1 MMDFIEYVASELKE
15 GRLSRD
21 NAFGLIRQYA
31 GQRGAGR
38 PDGARHPLLQ
48 HNISDLYHQRY
59 GSSFDGGEFFLADH
73 RVAVQT
79 GEPIRV
85 LPAVAYLEMARAA
98 AVDASPERQASDALR
113 LDDVVWLQPVVADGR
128 VDVLLELSADEGSD
142 IAFEVLSVP
151 GGGGEPSPHCRGTAR
166 PSPDE
171 PPAKLDLAGLQARMM
186 AGRLD
191 AKELYAAYHAM
202 GMRFGP
208 AHRPVDW
215 VLRGDG
221 EVLACLS
228 LPAAVGDTLGAFR
241 LHPSLLDGAL
251 QAAMGLLA
259 DPSAA
264 PDEPS
269 LPFAL
274 DSLTVYS
281 GCARRMFAWVRRCPG
296 ERGGDL
302 TARLDIDLCDENGRV
317 CAAMRGFCSRPLQ
330 NGSADELV
338 IAKPVW
344 REAVASG
351 SHQGS
356 RHVLLCGVADGQAD
370 ALRRALPGASIECL
384 PWLGEDAASGYE
396 AAALACL
403 RAIQRLFSEEGEVLL
418 QLAVA
423 DELHAGLSGLLRTA
437 ALERPRL
444 RAQLLLLEPDC
455 NAATLAERLQAESG
469 ADALVDYRNGMR
481 KTRGWAAL
489 PADER
494 APLAY
499 KEDGVYLITGG
510 LGGIGALFAADIL
523 SQASRARVVLAGRAA
538 DGEGIQARLGE
549 IAPDPASRARLH
561 YRQLDLADRNA
572 AARAVA
578 DIASAHGGLNG
589 VLHCAGMVRDKLL
602 AGKDEAEFRS
612 VLAPKVA
619 GTINLDLA
627 CADSPL
633 DFFALFSSGASVLGN
648 PGQGDYAAANGFLD
662 AFAAHRDQLAEQ
674 GLRQGRA
681 LAVNWPLW
689 RDGGMSMPESQLAAM
704 FESTGMRALQTQS
717 GMSAFRISLA
727 SGVSQTVVV
736 EGDGRR
742 IRQVLF
748 DAPASAGLE
757 PIEEPMPA
765 IVGGDLADKTRDY
778 LRRQFAA
785 LFKLAHH
792 KIDARAPL
800 EKYGIDSI
808 LAMDLTRQLEKTFG
822 PLSKTLFFEYQSIDE
837 LTGYFLRAHADKL
850 DGLFAGARPETAAKR
865 QPPAAPRPAA
875 RAMRPLAKPAAA
887 PAQRRDE
894 PIAIVGLSGR
904 YPQAMDVDAFWQ
916 KLRDGE
922 DCVTEVP
929 RERWDWRE
937 YYSEDRTKPGAH
949 YSKWGGFI
957 EGVDEFDPLFF
968 NIPPVDAE
976 YLDPQERL
984 FLQHAWMAVEDA
996 GYSRAALQIPRDGD
1010 LPGQV
1015 GVYVGVMYGEYQLF
1029 GAEAS
1034 LDGERVGVPVSYASI
1049 ANRVSYLLN
1058 LHGPSMTLDSMCSSS
1073 LTAIHL
1079 ACQDLKSGR
1088 AELAIAGGVNVTI
1101 HPNKYLILSAGQYIS
1116 SDGHCQSFGEG
1127 GDGYIPGE
1135 GVGAVV
1141 LKRLSDAERDGNVI
1155 YGVIRGSAL
1164 NHGGKTNGYS
1174 VPNPRAQASVIRQA
1188 LKDAGVEA
1196 RHVGY
1201 IEAHGTGTKLGDPI
1215 EIAALTEVFR
1225 ESTDRRQFCA
1235 IGSAKSNIGH
1245 CESAAGIAG
1254 LTKVLLQ
1261 MRHRSLA
1268 PSLHSARL
1276 NPHIDFESTPF
1287 IVNQALRPWDAP
1299 EENGRALPRI
1309 AGISSFGAGGSN
1321 AHLIVAEY
1329 IQPAFAGELAG
1340 PAIVPLSARTGQQL
1354 AQKASDL
1361 LAYLR
1366 RQEHEPSLS
1375 ALSHTL
1381 QAGREAM
1388 DARAA
1393 FVVDSLPQLTERLEA
1408 FCRGETEIEAC
1419 FRGDAGR
1426 DGDEFA
1432 SLVRDEDMRETVERW
1447 IARGKLER
1455 LAEMWTR
1462 GLELDWS
1469 RLRSGGAGR
1478 LISLPAYPFARE
1490 RYWIADRRKARKA
1503 GAAAALHPLL
1513 HENASDLARQRYVS
1527 RFDGGEF
1534 FFADHKLNMAGERRG
1549 VLPAA
1554 AYLEMARA
1562 AAELAMPAEA
1572 RPAVWR
1578 LDNVAWLRPLT
1589 AGQAGEVHVALTPR
1603 ADGGIGFEVL
1613 ANGENE
1619 PFCLGEAT
1627 PLASAAGPTLDL
1639 DALRGAMGA
1648 GEMKAAELYRVFE
1661 SMGMHYGPG
1670 FRGVAEL
1677 FPGEGQALAR
1687 LALPDMAS
1695 GYALHP
1701 GMLDSAL
1708 QASAAL
1714 AGGAL
1719 PDTPAVPFALDSIT
1733 AFAPCQTE
1741 MHAWLRRDE
1750 SGRIDI
1756 DLCDPSG
1763 RVCVQLRGLEVRE
1776 LRAEGGRDGVLMAEP
1791 AWEALP
1797 AHAAA
1802 QAADAGRRRAALLL
1816 GMDGM
1821 EPDALRRALPEV
1833 DVETLDLPD
1842 AAKPAERFQAA
1853 ALATLKRLH
1862 ALFAGGQDPVSL
1874 QVAVEWGEDELLA
1887 GLSGMLDSARQ
1898 EWPNLRVQ
1906 LLLTD
1911 AARDAVV
1918 LAAQLNAAA
1927 NLPSE
1932 TLLKFQSG
1940 QASGQRWRELAAP
1953 QNAPAFRDGG
1963 VYLITGGLGG
1973 LGRVFAR
1980 AILERTRDAVVV
1992 LSGRA
1997 PAGSA
2002 QDQALQELAGQAG
2015 AAGGRLA
2022 YRRVDLADA
2031 ADVAELVSS
2040 IVSQFGALS
2049 GVLHSAG
2056 MTADGL
2062 LAGKDAAGFAKVLA
2076 PKAAGTVNLDLATLD
2091 IGLDFFALFSS
2102 LAGAYGNAGQSD
2114 YAAANAFMDRYAEH
2128 RARLAKAGLRAG
2140 RSLSIA
2146 WPLWQEG
2153 GMRLDEGQ
2161 AASLERASGMRPL
2174 ETANGVAALEA
2185 ALASGAAR
2193 VAVAQGDL
2201 PKLRRALLEARAEAE
2216 PAASVAER
2224 TGGEALRDG
2233 ARRWLAGEFAALLKL
2248 PSREVDVRAPLDK
2261 YGMDSVLAMKFT
2273 QQLERHF
2280 GALPKTLL
2288 FEYQTLDALAGHLAR
2303 QYPGAVAAIAGLGHH
2318 AAQPEPERPPQA
2330 ARWLPGAARF
2340 TAPPAGGRDEVAIIG
2355 LAGRY
2360 PRAANLAEFWTNLR
2374 DGVDCIGEVPA
2385 ERWDHAR
2392 FFDPRRNQPGK
2403 TYSKWGGFLDG
2414 VDRFDPLFFSI
2425 SPKEAELMD
2434 PQERLFLE
2442 TAWEAMEDA
2451 GYGKTGFAGR
2461 RVGVYVGAMW
2471 GHYELYGVNAPQDGV
2486 PSSSFASIA
2495 NRVSYFFDFHG
2506 PSLALDSMCSS
2517 SLTAIHLA
2525 CEALRGGEADVAIA
2539 GGVNVSIHPNKYLNL
2554 SQGNFSSSDGRCRSF
2569 GAGGDGYVPGEG
2581 VGAVV
2586 LKPLSRALA
2595 DGDQVYGIVK
2605 ASAVNHGGKTNGYTV
2620 PNPSA
2625 QAEVIR
2631 AALDKAGVDAA
2642 AIGYVETHGT
2652 GTSLGDPIEIAGL
2665 ARAFGDGLE
2674 AQSCPIGSVKS
2685 NIGHLESAAGI
2696 AALTKVLLQIR
2707 HGQLAPSLHADT
2719 LNPLIDFN
2727 ASPFRVQTSS
2737 EDWPRRNGQARRAC
2751 VSSFGAGGSNAHL
2764 VIEECLAARPPA
2776 TADQPEIFLLSA
2788 RSRAALRV
2796 YAERMLAF
2804 AATDESAAWADIAYT
2819 SQLGREPLPERLAV
2833 IAASRDEWRDKLA
2846 RWLRGEGEAAH
2857 EGNVRDAGNGA
2868 SLLTDGEAGAAFLD
2882 VALRQR
2888 DLDRLA
2894 RLWIAGADI
2903 AWARLHAS
2911 GRRVSLPFYPFER
2924 ERYWL
2929 AAALPADAPQ
2939 AARMP
2944 ELALRRYGPVW
2955 RDQPLAGGEWS
2966 GGILLLGAEAAL
2978 ANALKNAGAQVASAT
2993 AASEYRRAEAGR
3005 YELDMASD
3013 ADFDRLLD
3021 DLEQDGLRP
3030 RAVLHF
3036 SAEGEIAGQLDGGVH
3051 ALHSLCRAQ
3060 LRRKNAGPL
3069 RILAAARGAL
3079 PAHAALAG
3087 YLRSLTLETPRIAGR
3102 VIGAEAA
3109 ATSDELAAIALAE
3122 LGDADWRGEEVRY
3135 GAQARRQV
3143 RAIERCDDADFAGG
3157 RTSASIR
3164 QGGAYLIT
3172 GGLGGLGYLL
3182 AEHLAREYGTKLA
3195 LSGRSA
3201 ADENTE
3207 SRLAHLRA
3215 CGGEAVYLQADVA
3228 DRGQADA
3235 LVAKILTR
3243 FGRLDGVIHS
3253 AGAHRDAYAV
3263 NKPRED
3269 MDAVLAA
3276 KVLGTV
3282 HLDRATRD
3290 LDLDLFV
3297 LFSSIAGV
3305 AGNAGQCDYAY
3316 ANRFLDAYAEARAAR
3331 SSGRTLSIDWPFW
3344 ADGGMRIANAD
3355 LELLRERAGIHPLP
3369 TALGLRC
3376 WDDFLASGLTQGIAL
3391 YGEAE
3396 RLDANLAARPR
3407 PAASSLAVA
3416 SGGLGQEAVEAY
3428 LKRLLSGEIRLPEDR
3443 IDSDERFDA
3452 YGLDSVMVN
3461 RLNAELE
3468 RGLGV
3473 LPKTLFYEC
3482 ATVAELAGYLR
3493 REAAPALSALLAAP
3507 MAPAGEAESAEAAST
3522 VGLAVASAVAP
3533 MESGEKIAIVGIH
3546 GRFPGADDLDSF
3558 WAHLQAGRDL
3568 ISPVPAARWNADA
3581 WAEGEQGIY
3590 CRWGGFLD
3598 GVDQFDAP
3606 FFGIPDDDAR
3616 LMDPQERLFLQS
3628 AWSAL
3633 EDAGYTRDSLRRR
3646 HPKGRGADVGVF
3658 CGVTTNSYQML
3669 APDEWRRGNMAS
3681 PASMPWSIANRVSY
3695 VFDFNGPS
3703 MPVDTACSS
3712 SLVAMHLA
3720 CESLR
3725 RGECQAAVAGGVNL
3739 YLHPSKYYSLCGRG
3753 MLARGAHCRSFG
3765 AGDDGF
3771 VPGEGVGAVVLK
3783 PLSRA
3788 LADGDHIHGVI
3799 AASGYE
3805 HSGRG
3810 NGYAA
3815 PNPGAQAALIGRTLA
3830 QAGLSPEAMGYVEG
3844 HGTGTQLGDSL
3855 EVASL
3860 SQAFRAGTDKKQYCP
3875 LGSVKSNIGHAES
3888 AAGMGGVA
3896 KILLQLRHRQIAPT
3910 LHAREANPNIDFAAS
3925 PFYLQHELADWK
3937 AVDGQP
3943 RRAMINSFGAGGVNA
3958 CLILEEHLPPIGR
3971 SSEALKLFPL
3981 SARDGGRLR
3990 EQAARLAERVAG
4002 DQAISLDALAW
4013 TLQTG
4018 REAMEQRLAIAAN
4031 DRASLLDALRLAAS
4045 GETAPVMAEGRVEP
4059 HQRRRKLAD
4068 EELARLRALRD
4079 AGETLEIARAWVAGQ
4094 ELDWP
4099 LLHQGEPPARLP
4111 LPAYPFAQLRYWVSD
4126 AAPSQPGTRSQP
4138 AALAPRLHPLV
4149 AENASTLKEVAF
4161 SSCLSGDG
4169 FYARDHRIN
4178 GQRLFPGA
4186 GFLELA
4192 CVAGSIAGERPV
4204 AGLED
4209 VVWNQPLRLDA
4220 GHSQLVKTVL
4230 RGGEDGADCL
4240 IVSFDE
4246 DNERVVHAEARLVYG
4261 RASHGE
4267 AAEPIRLDDLKA
4279 RAVQTK
4285 SGADCYAELAKLG
4298 FHYGPGFQTIQ
4309 ELHIGEGY
4317 ALSRLK
4323 LADGCLADFDQY
4335 SLHPSLVDGALQT
4348 VLGVAGQGA
4357 SAAPHLPFAL
4367 GGVQLL
4373 GRLPPECYACAWL
4386 CESAHGRPSDLKQF
4400 DILLLNQNGE
4410 PLLRLNR
4417 LYARA
4422 FAGGAGS
4429 MGDARLQ
4436 HAD

>member
-1 MMDFIEYVASELKE
+1 
-15 GRLSRD
+15 
-21 NAFGLIRQYA
+21 
-31 GQRGAGR
+31 
-38 PDGARHPLLQ
+38 
-48 HNISDLYHQRY
+48 
-59 GSSFDGGEFFLADH
+59 
-73 RVAVQT
+73 
-79 GEPIRV
+79 
-85 LPAVAYLEMARAA
+85 
-98 AVDASPERQASDALR
+98 
-113 LDDVVWLQPVVADGR
+113 
-128 VDVLLELSADEGSD
+128 
-142 IAFEVLSVP
+142 
-151 GGGGEPSPHCRGTAR
+151 
-166 PSPDE
+166 
-171 PPAKLDLAGLQARMM
+171 
-186 AGRLD
+186 
-191 AKELYAAYHAM
+191 
-202 GMRFGP
+202 
-208 AHRPVDW
+208 
-215 VLRGDG
+215 
-221 EVLACLS
+221 
-228 LPAAVGDTLGAFR
+228 
-241 LHPSLLDGAL
+241 
-251 QAAMGLLA
+251 
-259 DPSAA
+259 
-264 PDEPS
+264 
-269 LPFAL
+269 
-274 DSLTVYS
+274 
-281 GCARRMFAWVRRCPG
+281 
-296 ERGGDL
+296 
-302 TARLDIDLCDENGRV
+302 
-317 CAAMRGFCSRPLQ
+317 
-330 NGSADELV
+330 
-338 IAKPVW
+338 
-344 REAVASG
+344 
-351 SHQGS
+351 
-356 RHVLLCGVADGQAD
+356 
-370 ALRRALPGASIECL
+370 
-384 PWLGEDAASGYE
+384 
-396 AAALACL
+396 
-403 RAIQRLFSEEGEVLL
+403 
-418 QLAVA
+418 
-423 DELHAGLSGLLRTA
+423 
-437 ALERPRL
+437 
-444 RAQLLLLEPDC
+444 
-455 NAATLAERLQAESG
+455 
-469 ADALVDYRNGMR
+469 
-481 KTRGWAAL
+481 
-489 PADER
+489 
-494 APLAY
+494 
-499 KEDGVYLITGG
+499 
-510 LGGIGALFAADIL
+510 
-523 SQASRARVVLAGRAA
+523 
-538 DGEGIQARLGE
+538 
-549 IAPDPASRARLH
+549 
-561 YRQLDLADRNA
+561 
-572 AARAVA
+572 
-578 DIASAHGGLNG
+578 
-589 VLHCAGMVRDKLL
+589 
-602 AGKDEAEFRS
+602 
-612 VLAPKVA
+612 
-619 GTINLDLA
+619 
-627 CADSPL
+627 
-633 DFFALFSSGASVLGN
+633 
-648 PGQGDYAAANGFLD
+648 
-662 AFAAHRDQLAEQ
+662 
-674 GLRQGRA
+674 
-681 LAVNWPLW
+681 
-689 RDGGMSMPESQLAAM
+689 
-704 FESTGMRALQTQS
+704 
-717 GMSAFRISLA
+717 
-727 SGVSQTVVV
+727 
-736 EGDGRR
+736 
-742 IRQVLF
+742 
-748 DAPASAGLE
+748 
-757 PIEEPMPA
+757 
-765 IVGGDLADKTRDY
+765 
-778 LRRQFAA
+778 
-785 LFKLAHH
+785 
-792 KIDARAPL
+792 
-800 EKYGIDSI
+800 
-808 LAMDLTRQLEKTFG
+808 
-822 PLSKTLFFEYQSIDE
+822 
-837 LTGYFLRAHADKL
+837 
-850 DGLFAGARPETAAKR
+850 
-865 QPPAAPRPAA
+865 
-875 RAMRPLAKPAAA
+875 
-887 PAQRRDE
+887 
-894 PIAIVGLSGR
+894 
-904 YPQAMDVDAFWQ
+904 
-916 KLRDGE
+916 
-922 DCVTEVP
+922 
-929 RERWDWRE
+929 
-937 YYSEDRTKPGAH
+937 
-949 YSKWGGFI
+949 
-957 EGVDEFDPLFF
+957 
-968 NIPPVDAE
+968 
-976 YLDPQERL
+976 
-984 FLQHAWMAVEDA
+984 
-996 GYSRAALQIPRDGD
+996 
-1010 LPGQV
+1010 
-1015 GVYVGVMYGEYQLF
+1015 
-1029 GAEAS
+1029 
-1034 LDGERVGVPVSYASI
+1034 
-1049 ANRVSYLLN
+1049 
-1058 LHGPSMTLDSMCSSS
+1058 
-1073 LTAIHL
+1073 
-1079 ACQDLKSGR
+1079 
-1088 AELAIAGGVNVTI
+1088 
-1101 HPNKYLILSAGQYIS
+1101 
-1116 SDGHCQSFGEG
+1116 
-1127 GDGYIPGE
+1127 
-1135 GVGAVV
+1135 
-1141 LKRLSDAERDGNVI
+1141 
-1155 YGVIRGSAL
+1155 
-1164 NHGGKTNGYS
+1164 
-1174 VPNPRAQASVIRQA
+1174 
-1188 LKDAGVEA
+1188 
-1196 RHVGY
+1196 
-1201 IEAHGTGTKLGDPI
+1201 
-1215 EIAALTEVFR
+1215 
-1225 ESTDRRQFCA
+1225 
-1235 IGSAKSNIGH
+1235 
-1245 CESAAGIAG
+1245 
-1254 LTKVLLQ
+1254 

-1419 FRGDAGR
+1419 FRGDAGW

-1534 FFADHKLNMAGERRG
+1534 FFADHKLDMADERRG

-1572 RPAVWR
+1572 RPAAWR

-1648 GEMKAAELYRVFE
+1648 GEMKAEALYRVFE

-1719 PDTPAVPFALDSIT
+1719 PDTPAVPFALGSIT

-1741 MHAWLRRDE
+1741 MHAWLRRDDL
-1750 SGRIDI
+1750 GRIDI
-1756 DLCDPSG
+1756 DLSDQAG

-1874 QVAVEWGEDELLA
+1874 QVAVAWGEDELLA

-1898 EWPNLRVQ
+1898 ERPNLRVQ

-1932 TLLKFQSG
+1932 TLLKFQGG

-2248 PSREVDVRAPLDK
+2248 PAREVDVRAPLDK

-2318 AAQPEPERPPQA
+2318 AAQPEPARPPQA

-2414 VDRFDPLFFSI
+2414 VDCFDPLFFSI

-2506 PSLALDSMCSS
+2506 PSLALDTMCSS

-2525 CEALRGGEADVAIA
+2525 CDALRGGEADVAIA

-2727 ASPFRVQTSS
+2727 ASPFRVQTASA
-2737 EDWPRRNGQARRAC
+2737 DWPRRNGQARRAC

-2939 AARMP
+2939 SARMP

-2978 ANALKNAGAQVASAT
+2978 ADALKNAGAQVASAT

-3060 LRRKNAGPL
+3060 LRRKNTGPL

-3087 YLRSLTLETPRIAGR
+3087 YLRSLTLEAPRIAGR

-3164 QGGAYLIT
+3164 QGGVYLIT

-3182 AEHLAREYGTKLA
+3182 AEHLAREYGAKLA

-3344 ADGGMRIANAD
+3344 ADGGMRIASAD

-3416 SGGLGQEAVEAY
+3416 SAGLGQEAVEAY
-3428 LKRLLSGEIRLPEDR
+3428 LKRLLSAEIRLPEDR

-3507 MAPAGEAESAEAAST
+3507 MAPAGEAKSAEAAST

-3546 GRFPGADDLDSF
+3546 GRFPGADDLDTF

-3568 ISPVPAARWNADA
+3568 ISPVPAARWNAEA

-3875 LGSVKSNIGHAES
+3875 IGSVKSNIGHAES

-4031 DRASLLDALRLAAS
+4031 DRASLLDALRLAAA
-4045 GETAPVMAEGRVEP
+4045 GQTGPGMAEGRVEP

-4138 AALAPRLHPLV
+4138 AAPAPRLHPLV

-4261 RASHGE
+4261 RASHSE

-4279 RAVQTK
+4279 RAAQTK

-4323 LADGCLADFDQY
+4323 LADSCLADFDQY

>member
-31 GQRGAGR
+31 GQRGAGC

-73 RVAVQT
+73 RVAAQA

-98 AVDASPERQASDALR
+98 VVDASPERQASDALR

-128 VDVLLELSADEGSD
+128 VDVLLELSVDDGRD

-151 GGGGEPSPHCRGTAR
+151 GGGGESSPHCRGTAR
-166 PSPDE
+166 PSLDE
-171 PPAKLDLAGLQARMM
+171 PPAKLDLAGLQARMG

-191 AKELYAAYHAM
+191 ADELYAAYHAM

-251 QAAMGLLA
+251 QASMGLLA

-274 DSLTVYS
+274 DSLTVYA

-302 TARLDIDLCDENGRV
+302 TARLDIDLCDEDGRV
-317 CAAMRGFCSRPLQ
+317 CAALRGFCSRPLQ

-344 REAVASG
+344 RETVASG
-351 SHQGS
+351 SHQGR

-370 ALRRALPGASIECL
+370 ALGRALPDASIECL

-403 RAIQRLFSEEGEVLL
+403 RAIQRLSSEEGETLL
-418 QLAVA
+418 QLAVV

-437 ALERPRL
+437 ALECPRL

-455 NAATLAERLQAESG
+455 DAATLAERLRAESG
-469 ADALVDYRNGMR
+469 ADALVDYRDGTR

-489 PADER
+489 PAGER

-510 LGGIGALFAADIL
+510 LGGIGALFTADIL
-523 SQASRARVVLAGRAA
+523 SQAGRARVVLAGRASDGA
-538 DGEGIQARLGE
+538 DVQARLGE

-561 YRQLDLADRNA
+561 YLQLDLADHNA
-572 AARAVA
+572 AVRAVA
-578 DIASAHGGLNG
+578 DIASVHGSLNG
-589 VLHCAGMVRDKLL
+589 VLHCAGMVSDKLL
-602 AGKDEAEFRS
+602 ARKDEAEFLS

-627 CADSPL
+627 CADLPL

-648 PGQGDYAAANGFLD
+648 AGQGDYAAANGFLD
-662 AFAAHRDQLAEQ
+662 AFAAHRGQLAEQ

-681 LAVNWPLW
+681 LAINWPLW

-704 FESTGMRALQTQS
+704 FESTGMRALQTES

-727 SGVSQTVVV
+727 SGVSQAVVV

-742 IRQVLF
+742 IRQILF

-757 PIEEPMPA
+757 PIEVPMPA
-765 IVGGDLADKTRDY
+765 IVGDDLADQTRDY

-850 DGLFAGARPETAAKR
+850 DGLFAGEAPQTAAKR
-865 QPPAAPRPAA
+865 QPAAASRSAA

-887 PAQRRDE
+887 PALRRDE

-922 DCVTEVP
+922 DCITEVP

-1034 LDGERVGVPVSYASI
+1034 LGGERVGVPVSYASI

-1287 IVNQALRPWDAP
+1287 IVNQVLRPWDAP
-1299 EENGRALPRI
+1299 EENGRVLPRI

-1321 AHLIVAEY
+1321 AHLIVSEY
-1329 IQPAFAGELAG
+1329 IQPACAGEQAR
-1340 PAIVPLSARTGQQL
+1340 PAIVPLSARTAKQL

-1366 RQEHEPSLS
+1366 RQEHEPPLS

-1381 QAGREAM
+1381 QAGREPM

-1393 FVVDSLPQLTERLEA
+1393 FVVDSLPQLAERLEA
-1408 FCRGETEIEAC
+1408 FCRGEPEIEAC

-1469 RLRSGGAGR
+1469 RLRSGGPGR

-1490 RYWIADRRKARKA
+1490 RYWIADRSKARKA

-1554 AYLEMARA
+1554 AYLEMVRA
-1562 AAELAMPAEA
+1562 AAELAMPADA
-1572 RPAVWR
+1572 RPPAWR
-1578 LDNVAWLRPLT
+1578 LDSVAWLRPLT

-1613 ANGENE
+1613 ANGEDE

-1677 FPGEGQALAR
+1677 LPGDGQALAR
-1687 LALPDMAS
+1687 LALPDIAN

-1719 PDTPAVPFALDSIT
+1719 PDTPAVPFALGSIT

-1750 SGRIDI
+1750 SRRIDI

-1791 AWEALP
+1791 AWQALP
-1797 AHAAA
+1797 ARAAE

-1816 GMDGM
+1816 GMDGI
-1821 EPDALRRALPEV
+1821 EPDALRRALPEA

-1853 ALATLKRLH
+1853 ALAALERLH

-1874 QVAVEWGEDELLA
+1874 QVAVPCGDDELLA

-1898 EWPNLRVQ
+1898 ERPNLRVQ

-1911 AARDAVV
+1911 AARDASV
-1918 LAAQLNAAA
+1918 LAAQMNAAA

-1932 TLLKFQSG
+1932 TLLKFQGG
-1940 QASGQRWRELAAP
+1940 QVSVQRWRELTAP
-1953 QNAPAFRDGG
+1953 QSAPAFRDGG

-1997 PAGSA
+1997 PAGDA
-2002 QDQALQELAGQAG
+2002 QDQALRALAGQAG
-2015 AAGGRLA
+2015 AASGRLA
-2022 YRRVDLADA
+2022 YRRVDLEDA
-2031 ADVAELVSS
+2031 ADVAELISS
-2040 IVSQFGALS
+2040 IISQFGALS

-2056 MTADGL
+2056 MAADGL

-2091 IGLDFFALFSS
+2091 TGLDFFALFSS

-2161 AASLERASGMRPL
+2161 AASLEQVSGMRPL
-2174 ETANGVAALEA
+2174 KTADGVAALEA

-2193 VAVAQGDL
+2193 VAVARGDL

-2216 PAASVAER
+2216 PPASVAEGA
-2224 TGGEALRDG
+2224 GGEVLRDG
-2233 ARRWLAGEFAALLKL
+2233 ARRWLAGEFA
-2248 PSREVDVRAPLDK
+2248 
-2261 YGMDSVLAMKFT
+2261 
-2273 QQLERHF
+2273 
-2280 GALPKTLL
+2280 
-2288 FEYQTLDALAGHLAR
+2288 
-2303 QYPGAVAAIAGLGHH
+2303 
-2318 AAQPEPERPPQA
+2318 
-2330 ARWLPGAARF
+2330 
-2340 TAPPAGGRDEVAIIG
+2340 
-2355 LAGRY
+2355 
-2360 PRAANLAEFWTNLR
+2360 
-2374 DGVDCIGEVPA
+2374 
-2385 ERWDHAR
+2385 
-2392 FFDPRRNQPGK
+2392 
-2403 TYSKWGGFLDG
+2403 
-2414 VDRFDPLFFSI
+2414 
-2425 SPKEAELMD
+2425 
-2434 PQERLFLE
+2434 
-2442 TAWEAMEDA
+2442 
-2451 GYGKTGFAGR
+2451 
-2461 RVGVYVGAMW
+2461 
-2471 GHYELYGVNAPQDGV
+2471 
-2486 PSSSFASIA
+2486 
-2495 NRVSYFFDFHG
+2495 
-2506 PSLALDSMCSS
+2506 
-2517 SLTAIHLA
+2517 
-2525 CEALRGGEADVAIA
+2525 
-2539 GGVNVSIHPNKYLNL
+2539 
-2554 SQGNFSSSDGRCRSF
+2554 
-2569 GAGGDGYVPGEG
+2569 
-2581 VGAVV
+2581 
-2586 LKPLSRALA
+2586 
-2595 DGDQVYGIVK
+2595 
-2605 ASAVNHGGKTNGYTV
+2605 
-2620 PNPSA
+2620 
-2625 QAEVIR
+2625 
-2631 AALDKAGVDAA
+2631 
-2642 AIGYVETHGT
+2642 
-2652 GTSLGDPIEIAGL
+2652 
-2665 ARAFGDGLE
+2665 
-2674 AQSCPIGSVKS
+2674 
-2685 NIGHLESAAGI
+2685 
-2696 AALTKVLLQIR
+2696 
-2707 HGQLAPSLHADT
+2707 
-2719 LNPLIDFN
+2719 
-2727 ASPFRVQTSS
+2727 
-2737 EDWPRRNGQARRAC
+2737 
-2751 VSSFGAGGSNAHL
+2751 
-2764 VIEECLAARPPA
+2764 
-2776 TADQPEIFLLSA
+2776 
-2788 RSRAALRV
+2788 
-2796 YAERMLAF
+2796 
-2804 AATDESAAWADIAYT
+2804 
-2819 SQLGREPLPERLAV
+2819 
-2833 IAASRDEWRDKLA
+2833 
-2846 RWLRGEGEAAH
+2846 
-2857 EGNVRDAGNGA
+2857 
-2868 SLLTDGEAGAAFLD
+2868 
-2882 VALRQR
+2882 
-2888 DLDRLA
+2888 
-2894 RLWIAGADI
+2894 
-2903 AWARLHAS
+2903 
-2911 GRRVSLPFYPFER
+2911 
-2924 ERYWL
+2924 
-2929 AAALPADAPQ
+2929 
-2939 AARMP
+2939 
-2944 ELALRRYGPVW
+2944 
-2955 RDQPLAGGEWS
+2955 
-2966 GGILLLGAEAAL
+2966 
-2978 ANALKNAGAQVASAT
+2978 
-2993 AASEYRRAEAGR
+2993 
-3005 YELDMASD
+3005 
-3013 ADFDRLLD
+3013 
-3021 DLEQDGLRP
+3021 
-3030 RAVLHF
+3030 
-3036 SAEGEIAGQLDGGVH
+3036 
-3051 ALHSLCRAQ
+3051 
-3060 LRRKNAGPL
+3060 
-3069 RILAAARGAL
+3069 
-3079 PAHAALAG
+3079 
-3087 YLRSLTLETPRIAGR
+3087 
-3102 VIGAEAA
+3102 
-3109 ATSDELAAIALAE
+3109 
-3122 LGDADWRGEEVRY
+3122 
-3135 GAQARRQV
+3135 
-3143 RAIERCDDADFAGG
+3143 
-3157 RTSASIR
+3157 
-3164 QGGAYLIT
+3164 
-3172 GGLGGLGYLL
+3172 
-3182 AEHLAREYGTKLA
+3182 
-3195 LSGRSA
+3195 
-3201 ADENTE
+3201 
-3207 SRLAHLRA
+3207 
-3215 CGGEAVYLQADVA
+3215 
-3228 DRGQADA
+3228 
-3235 LVAKILTR
+3235 
-3243 FGRLDGVIHS
+3243 
-3253 AGAHRDAYAV
+3253 
-3263 NKPRED
+3263 
-3269 MDAVLAA
+3269 
-3276 KVLGTV
+3276 
-3282 HLDRATRD
+3282 
-3290 LDLDLFV
+3290 
-3297 LFSSIAGV
+3297 
-3305 AGNAGQCDYAY
+3305 
-3316 ANRFLDAYAEARAAR
+3316 
-3331 SSGRTLSIDWPFW
+3331 
-3344 ADGGMRIANAD
+3344 
-3355 LELLRERAGIHPLP
+3355 
-3369 TALGLRC
+3369 
-3376 WDDFLASGLTQGIAL
+3376 
-3391 YGEAE
+3391 
-3396 RLDANLAARPR
+3396 
-3407 PAASSLAVA
+3407 
-3416 SGGLGQEAVEAY
+3416 
-3428 LKRLLSGEIRLPEDR
+3428 
-3443 IDSDERFDA
+3443 
-3452 YGLDSVMVN
+3452 
-3461 RLNAELE
+3461 
-3468 RGLGV
+3468 
-3473 LPKTLFYEC
+3473 
-3482 ATVAELAGYLR
+3482 
-3493 REAAPALSALLAAP
+3493 
-3507 MAPAGEAESAEAAST
+3507 
-3522 VGLAVASAVAP
+3522 
-3533 MESGEKIAIVGIH
+3533 
-3546 GRFPGADDLDSF
+3546 
-3558 WAHLQAGRDL
+3558 
-3568 ISPVPAARWNADA
+3568 
-3581 WAEGEQGIY
+3581 
-3590 CRWGGFLD
+3590 
-3598 GVDQFDAP
+3598 
-3606 FFGIPDDDAR
+3606 
-3616 LMDPQERLFLQS
+3616 
-3628 AWSAL
+3628 
-3633 EDAGYTRDSLRRR
+3633 
-3646 HPKGRGADVGVF
+3646 
-3658 CGVTTNSYQML
+3658 
-3669 APDEWRRGNMAS
+3669 
-3681 PASMPWSIANRVSY
+3681 
-3695 VFDFNGPS
+3695 
-3703 MPVDTACSS
+3703 
-3712 SLVAMHLA
+3712 
-3720 CESLR
+3720 
-3725 RGECQAAVAGGVNL
+3725 
-3739 YLHPSKYYSLCGRG
+3739 
-3753 MLARGAHCRSFG
+3753 
-3765 AGDDGF
+3765 
-3771 VPGEGVGAVVLK
+3771 
-3783 PLSRA
+3783 
-3788 LADGDHIHGVI
+3788 
-3799 AASGYE
+3799 
-3805 HSGRG
+3805 
-3810 NGYAA
+3810 
-3815 PNPGAQAALIGRTLA
+3815 
-3830 QAGLSPEAMGYVEG
+3830 
-3844 HGTGTQLGDSL
+3844 
-3855 EVASL
+3855 
-3860 SQAFRAGTDKKQYCP
+3860 
-3875 LGSVKSNIGHAES
+3875 
-3888 AAGMGGVA
+3888 
-3896 KILLQLRHRQIAPT
+3896 
-3910 LHAREANPNIDFAAS
+3910 
-3925 PFYLQHELADWK
+3925 
-3937 AVDGQP
+3937 
-3943 RRAMINSFGAGGVNA
+3943 
-3958 CLILEEHLPPIGR
+3958 
-3971 SSEALKLFPL
+3971 
-3981 SARDGGRLR
+3981 
-3990 EQAARLAERVAG
+3990 
-4002 DQAISLDALAW
+4002 
-4013 TLQTG
+4013 
-4018 REAMEQRLAIAAN
+4018 
-4031 DRASLLDALRLAAS
+4031 
-4045 GETAPVMAEGRVEP
+4045 
-4059 HQRRRKLAD
+4059 
-4068 EELARLRALRD
+4068 
-4079 AGETLEIARAWVAGQ
+4079 
-4094 ELDWP
+4094 
-4099 LLHQGEPPARLP
+4099 
-4111 LPAYPFAQLRYWVSD
+4111 
-4126 AAPSQPGTRSQP
+4126 
-4138 AALAPRLHPLV
+4138 
-4149 AENASTLKEVAF
+4149 
-4161 SSCLSGDG
+4161 
-4169 FYARDHRIN
+4169 
-4178 GQRLFPGA
+4178 
-4186 GFLELA
+4186 
-4192 CVAGSIAGERPV
+4192 
-4204 AGLED
+4204 
-4209 VVWNQPLRLDA
+4209 
-4220 GHSQLVKTVL
+4220 
-4230 RGGEDGADCL
+4230 
-4240 IVSFDE
+4240 
-4246 DNERVVHAEARLVYG
+4246 
-4261 RASHGE
+4261 
-4267 AAEPIRLDDLKA
+4267 
-4279 RAVQTK
+4279 
-4285 SGADCYAELAKLG
+4285 
-4298 FHYGPGFQTIQ
+4298 
-4309 ELHIGEGY
+4309 
-4317 ALSRLK
+4317 
-4323 LADGCLADFDQY
+4323 
-4335 SLHPSLVDGALQT
+4335 
-4348 VLGVAGQGA
+4348 
-4357 SAAPHLPFAL
+4357 
-4367 GGVQLL
+4367 
-4373 GRLPPECYACAWL
+4373 
-4386 CESAHGRPSDLKQF
+4386 
-4400 DILLLNQNGE
+4400 
-4410 PLLRLNR
+4410 
-4417 LYARA
+4417 
-4422 FAGGAGS
+4422 
-4429 MGDARLQ
+4429 
-4436 HAD
+4436 